1 MITLILAGGL
11 GNQMFQY
18 AFARCL
24 SLRRCDNLRMSLY
37 YCRSGVSRPYALNN
51 LFLSDDVKLM
61 TKAQEFI
68 AVSKFRIVN
77 KLCKFF
83 RKKNDFCSKNFL
95 IQLDFPDEYEP
106 GLMSQNF
113 GDSLIVC
120 GYFQTYKYFSD
131 YEEKIKSE
139 LSVSTPPSE
148 QNAAMIKELESCES
162 VCVHV
167 RRGDYLLDVNA
178 NLGNVCSYEYYDR
191 AIKFMKEKLNS
202 PMFYFFSNDHSEI
215 EWLKANWN
223 FPDANIKYVDL
234 NNSDYEELRLMYS
247 CKNFIIANSSFS
259 WWGAYLS
266 RNKNKIVCA
275 PSKWLNEMQAI
286 ENNILPPDWNVISI
300 E

>member
-1 MITLILAGGL
+1 
-11 GNQMFQY
+11 MFQY

-24 SLRRCDNLRMSLY
+24 SLRRGDVLRMSRY
-37 YCRSGVSRPYALNN
+37 YCRTGVSRPYALNN
-51 LFLSDDVKLM
+51 LKLSEDVKLM
-61 TKAQEFI
+61 NKAQEYI
-68 AVSKFRIVN
+68 AVTKFRIAN

-83 RKKNDFCSKNFL
+83 KKKNDFISKNFI
-95 IQLDFPDEYEP
+95 IQLDIPDKYESKFLTP
-106 GLMSQNF
+106 KRRG
-113 GDSLIVC
+113 GYLIVC
-120 GYFQTYKYFSD
+120 GYFQTWKYFAD
-131 YEEKIKSE
+131 YEQLIKDE
-139 LSVSTPPSE
+139 FTVSTPPSQE
-148 QNAAMIKELESCES
+148 NSKMIKELESCES

-286 ENNILPPDWNVISI
+286 ENNILPPDWNVISV
-300 E
+300 ERTD